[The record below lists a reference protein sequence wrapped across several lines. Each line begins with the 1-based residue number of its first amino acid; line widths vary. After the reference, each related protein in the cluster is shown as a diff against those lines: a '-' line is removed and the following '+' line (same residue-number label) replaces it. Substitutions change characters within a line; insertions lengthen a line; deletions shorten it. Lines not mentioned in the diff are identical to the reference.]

1 MSIALE
7 AGAARGVARNRPQ
20 ADRVLSLPI
29 WCPAGLSFKRGV
41 RIIKARS
48 WPAAIAR
55 AGKDIQP
62 GGLKN
67 VARAREDHECGWPST
82 RVSDRSP

>member
-48 WPAAIAR
+48 WPAA
-55 AGKDIQP
+55 
-62 GGLKN
+62 
-67 VARAREDHECGWPST
+67 
-82 RVSDRSP
+82 DRQSRKEFSPAA